1 MQQGWGWG
9 ALWGLGFDG
18 IRLGLLWP
26 DSDPVDGVEVPTT
39 SLQSQHGFP
48 LHSRPSG
55 DPRVDRGN
63 SSEPHLSDDFTGTS

>member
-26 DSDPVDGVEVPTT
+26 DSDPVDGVEVPNDLLTISARVST
-39 SLQSQHGFP
+39 SLQAIW
-48 LHSRPSG
+48 
-55 DPRVDRGN
+55 
-63 SSEPHLSDDFTGTS
+63 